1 MKGNLVMLSSLRETR
16 KALTDVLAHNP
27 GLFYPDLGDGKR
39 QNGVD
44 YGPWRDGEKALAEI
58 MVTPASQ
65 LIGRTL
71 SQIGFRYHTHC
82 IVMAIKRRSH
92 MVRGRMTDI
101 YLRAGDKLLVM
112 GQKDDIMA
120 LKASRDV
127 ILVGFSVNRRGPIY
141 RSWNGRC
148 DERCLACGD
157 VIDLFS
163 CRCRAFKCH

>member
-27 GLFYPDLGDGKR
+27 DLFYPDLVDGKR
-39 QNGVD
+39 QNGED

-65 LIGRTL
+65 LIGQTL

-101 YLRAGDKLLVM
+101 
-112 GQKDDIMA
+112 
-120 LKASRDV
+120 
-127 ILVGFSVNRRGPIY
+127 N
-141 RSWNGRC
+141 
-148 DERCLACGD
+148 
-157 VIDLFS
+157 
-163 CRCRAFKCH
+163 